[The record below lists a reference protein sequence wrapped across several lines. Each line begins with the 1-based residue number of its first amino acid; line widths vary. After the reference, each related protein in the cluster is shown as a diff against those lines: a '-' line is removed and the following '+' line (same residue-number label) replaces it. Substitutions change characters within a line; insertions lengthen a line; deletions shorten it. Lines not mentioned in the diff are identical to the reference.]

1 MATGS
6 FCVVAP
12 MYISE
17 IAESSIR
24 GTLGTLF
31 QLTLSIGILLVYI
44 IGAMVT
50 WTTLSV
56 LCLLVPVALFIG
68 MLFLPETP
76 TYLLKKVRR
85 YLNCICVQYNQIS
98 EKHARI
104 FIKSENRLNS
114 SDCAPAS
121 RKK

>member
-1 MATGS
+1 MIYFALSGLATGS

-31 QLTLSIGILLVYI
+31 QLTLSVGILLVYI
-44 IGAMVT
+44 IGSMVS

-76 TYLLKKVRR
+76 TYLLKKVRGFT
-85 YLNCICVQYNQIS
+85 LCKTTQY
-98 EKHARI
+98 R
-104 FIKSENRLNS
+104 
-114 SDCAPAS
+114 D
-121 RKK
+121 